1 MKGFRF
7 ISLLFVFVLSQ
18 QLDAQ
23 EIKTMKKWQLR
34 DVYKNATLAKDY
46 YTAIDALEEL
56 DYRKQLTEDQEIDLA
71 KLYLSARDG
80 AKALEWF
87 EHLKTEHPNNP
98 EVYFYYGES
107 LRANGLPSTAK
118 EYFERFYR
126 VFDKNSSAYKDYND
140 KIRAA
145 INSCDLALKIQNNSS
160 IEIYRQPEDIN
171 FPHNETAPFYI
182 SDDSLIYASTKT
194 KEYRFEDEDDVPR
207 KELFL
212 ASKNSDTTF
221 SFTAYLDK
229 FQEDGID
236 FDNPHFVASQN
247 KLYFNKCKFIGTK
260 NVCRLYYTD
269 LSNTDTTV
277 FYPSELEISVNAMY
291 SIKQVSVFERNGHV
305 CLIFASDMP
314 GGRGGI
320 DLWYTSSKRPGKLI
334 NLGKKINTAGDEET
348 PYFDTTRS
356 RLYFSSNGHTGIGG
370 MDIFSSDGFGK
381 KWLTPENI
389 GKPFNSSFDDTYYSH
404 HYEDDSLSF
413 GFLTSNRP
421 GGNSLKSETC
431 CDDIFYFRIKGIT
444 EAVLEGQVDFENL
457 SIGKF
462 GGGPAKVQLFRMND
476 GEEVLIKETQ
486 TDEEGKYAFSV
497 EIGKQYAVA
506 ASREGYLS
514 KRITDVIKDP
524 NTVVKN
530 FTLLELS
537 REPIVV
543 KNIYYPFD
551 QSYLTE
557 QSKTVIDTTILPILL
572 NNPAIIIELSSHTDW
587 LGSDKYNKRLS
598 QSRAESVVSYLIGKG
613 IDSERLVAK
622 GYGED
627 VPLVPNA
634 LPDGRDNP
642 DGRAK
647 NRRTEFKIIGI
658 LPQYEDIIYE
668 E

>member
-1 MKGFRF
+1 VKGFKF
-7 ISLLFVFVLSQ
+7 ILPLFLIAFGLN
-18 QLDAQ
+18 LDAQ

-34 DVYKNATLAKDY
+34 DVYKNAALAKDY

-56 DYRKQLTEDQEIDLA
+56 DYRKLLTEEQEIELA
-71 KLYLSARDG
+71 TLYLKARDG

-87 EHLKTEHPNNP
+87 EHLKSVHPNNP
-98 EVYFYYGES
+98 EVYYYYGES
-107 LRANGLPSTAK
+107 LRANGLAGTAK

-126 VFDKNSSAYKDYND
+126 VFDKTSAAYKAYND

-145 INSCDLALKIQNNSS
+145 INSCDLALEIANNKS
-160 IEIYRQPEDIN
+160 IEIYRQPDDIN
-171 FPHNETAPFYI
+171 YPHNETAPFYI

-194 KEYRFEDEDDVPR
+194 KEYRFEDELDVPR
-207 KELFL
+207 KEFFL
-212 ASKNSDTTF
+212 ASKNTDT
-221 SFTAYLDK
+221 SFTFTSYLDK
-229 FQEDGID
+229 FQEEGFD
-236 FDNPHFVASQN
+236 FDNPYFVASQN
-247 KLYFNKCKFIGTK
+247 KLYFNKCQFRGTK
-260 NVCRLYYTD
+260 TVCRLYYTD
-269 LSNTDTTV
+269 LGNTDTTV
-277 FYPSELEISVNAMY
+277 FYPSELEISVNTMY
-291 SIKQVSVFERNGHV
+291 SIKQVSVFERTGYV
-305 CLIFASDMP
+305 CLIFTSDMP
-314 GGRGGI
+314 GGRGGN
-320 DLWYTSSKRPGKLI
+320 DLWYTSSQRPGKLI
-334 NLGKKINTAGDEET
+334 NLGKKINTPGNEET
-348 PYFDTTRS
+348 PFFDTTKS
-356 RLYFSSNGHTGIGG
+356 RLYFSSDGHTGIGG

-381 KWLTPENI
+381 KWLKPENI
-389 GKPFNSSFDDTYYSH
+389 GKPFNSPYDDTYYSH

-421 GGNSLKSETC
+421 GGTSLKSETC
-431 CDDIFYFRIKGIT
+431 CDDIFYFKIKGIT
-444 EAVLEGQVDFENL
+444 EAILEGQVDFENL

-462 GGGPAKVQLFRMND
+462 GGGPAKVQLYRLSD
-476 GEEVLIKETQ
+476 GEEVLIRETE
-486 TDEEGKYAFSV
+486 TDTDGKYAFSV
-497 EIGKQYAVA
+497 EIGKKYAVA

-514 KRITDVIKDP
+514 KRVTDVIKDP
-524 NTVVKN
+524 KTVVKN

-598 QSRAESVVSYLIGKG
+598 QSRAESVVQYLIGKG
-613 IDSERLVAK
+613 IESKRLVAK

-634 LPDGRDNP
+634 FPDGRDNP

>member
-1 MKGFRF
+1 VKGYKFCFF
-7 ISLLFVFVLSQ
+7 IFLFFFGY

-34 DVYKNATLAKDY
+34 DLYKNASLAKDY

-56 DYRKQLTEDQEIDLA
+56 EYRKLLTEDNEIELA
-71 KLYLSARDG
+71 KLYLKARDG
-80 AKALEWF
+80 QKALEWF
-87 EHLKTEHPNNP
+87 EFLKKEHPENP
-98 EVYFYYGES
+98 DVYFHYGEA
-107 LRANGLPSTAK
+107 LRANGLAGTAK

-126 VFDKNSSAYKDYND
+126 VFEKNSKGYKDFND
-140 KIRAA
+140 RIAGA
-145 INSCDLALKIQNNSS
+145 INSCDLALKVKDNAN
-160 IEIYRQPEDIN
+160 IEIYRLGEDIN
-171 FPHNETAPFYI
+171 FPHNETAPFYV
-182 SDDSLIYASTKT
+182 SDDTLFYASTKT
-194 KEYRFEDEDDVPR
+194 KEYRFDDEMDVPK
-207 KELFL
+207 KEIFI
-212 ASKNSDTTF
+212 ASKTSDT
-221 SFTAYLDK
+221 SFAYSSYLEN
-229 FQEDGID
+229 FFEDGFD

-247 KLYFNKCKFIGTK
+247 KLYFNKCKFSGTK
-260 NVCRLYYTD
+260 TVCKLFYSD
-269 LSNTDTTV
+269 LSNNDTTV
-277 FYPSELEISVNAMY
+277 FYPSELSASVAGEY
-291 SIKQVSVFERNGHV
+291 SIKQISVFERNGQT
-305 CLIFASDMP
+305 CMIFTSDMP
-314 GGRGGI
+314 GGQGGL

-334 NLGKKINTAGDEET
+334 NLGKKINTSGNEET
-348 PYFDTTRS
+348 PYFDASKS

-370 MDIFSSDGFGK
+370 TDIFSSDGFGK
-381 KWLTPENI
+381 KWLKPENI
-389 GKPFNSSFDDTYYSH
+389 GKPFNSSYDDTYYSH

-431 CDDIFYFRIKGIT
+431 CDDIFYFKIKGIT
-444 EAVLEGQVDFENL
+444 EALLEGKVDFENL
-457 SIGKF
+457 SIGRF
-462 GGGPAKVQLFRMND
+462 GGGPATVRLFRLSD
-476 GEEVLIKETQ
+476 GEEVLINETD
-486 TDEEGKYAFSV
+486 TDEDGKYAFSV
-497 EIGKQYAVA
+497 EIGKKYSVT

-514 KRITDVIKDP
+514 KRVTDVIEDP
-524 NTVVKN
+524 KTVVKD

-587 LGSDKYNKRLS
+587 LGSEKYNKRLS
-598 QSRAESVVSYLIGKG
+598 QSRAESVVKYLIGKG
-613 IDSERLVAK
+613 IDTERLVAK
-622 GYGED
+622 GYGEEA
-627 VPLVPNA
+627 PIAPNT